1 MNIYVGNLSYEVDEN
16 DLAEVFESYGTVSSS
31 KIIMDRDN
39 GRSKG
44 FGFVTMDNQTEA
56 NNAIEELNGAV
67 YEERD
72 MVVNMA
78 KPRKD
83 RFNR

>member
-16 DLAEVFESYGTVSSS
+16 DLIEVFESYGTVNSS

-44 FGFVTMDNQTEA
+44 FGFITMENQEEA
-56 NNAIEELNGAV
+56 NHAINELNGAV

>member
-16 DLAEVFESYGTVSSS
+16 DLIEVFESYGTVSSS

-44 FGFVTMDNQTEA
+44 FGFITMENQEEA
-56 NNAIEELNGAV
+56 NHAINELNGAV

-72 MVVNMA
+72 MVVNLA